1 MSPSGSLTAQRARC
15 WIAVVQAHQACQ
27 RQYARLLA
35 DFDLTIAQ
43 FDLLCVVHDAGGEG
57 TPALVAERL
66 MVTRGNVSPLLR
78 RVVERGW
85 VQERP
90 HPTDR
95 RSLRLSLTAT
105 GARLLKRA
113 RVASACFIDE
123 QLSPFSDAD
132 VARTDAQ
139 MRTMRAH
146 LEAMDVDA
154 VLAQARAA
162 NARRGAAS

>member
-1 MSPSGSLTAQRARC
+1 MSADDALAPARARC
-15 WIAVVQAHQACQ
+15 WIAVVQAYQACQ

-43 FDLLCVVHDAGGEG
+43 FDLLTVVHDAGGEA
-57 TPALVAERL
+57 TPAAVAERL

-90 HPTDR
+90 HPGDR
-95 RSLRLSLTAT
+95 RSLLLSLTVA

-113 RVASACFIDE
+113 RAASACFIAE
-123 QLSPFSDAD
+123 QLSPFDDAE
-132 VARTDAQ
+132 VARTDRQ
-139 MRTMRAH
+139 MRAMRAH

-154 VLAQARAA
+154 VLRKARSV
-162 NARRGAAS
+162 RG